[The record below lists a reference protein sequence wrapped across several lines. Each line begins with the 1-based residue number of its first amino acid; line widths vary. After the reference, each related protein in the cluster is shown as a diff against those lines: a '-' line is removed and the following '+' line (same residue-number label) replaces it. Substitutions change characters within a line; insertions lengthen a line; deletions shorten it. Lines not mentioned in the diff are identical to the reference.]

1 MSFFSFQYLGEFLS
15 IGPPV
20 YFVIKSGLNMSDITT
35 QNMICSGQWCDTDS
49 LTAQVYL
56 ASKEPD
62 VSVFFLQVSVFEI
75 FKTLKKKNL
84 FLIYAV
90 WVDGLFLFEI
100 GCNFTKDFCFDWNSV
115 FINNSELIKFKK
127 ENTLAKVSRHKLL
140 DLQNLQSFC

>member
-75 FKTLKKKNL
+75 FKTLKKKTY
-84 FLIYAV
+84 F
-90 WVDGLFLFEI
+90 
-100 GCNFTKDFCFDWNSV
+100 
-115 FINNSELIKFKK
+115 
-127 ENTLAKVSRHKLL
+127 
-140 DLQNLQSFC
+140 